1 VIRARSDL
9 KRVQRLVVKIGS
21 SLLADARTGVRQ
33 ARLDALA
40 DVIAALRERGVEVAI
55 VSSGAVALGCVH
67 LGWVGRALRVH
78 EKQAAA
84 AIGQPMLMQAWRQAF
99 DRHGIGVAQLL
110 ITRDDLRN
118 RRRYLNASNTSE
130 TLFSAGIVPVVNEND
145 TVVVREIK
153 FGDNDNLGALAAL
166 LMDADLLVM
175 MTDVDGLH
183 SANPAR
189 NAAARRIGVVET
201 VTPELLA
208 AAGGAG
214 SSFGTGGMASKLKA
228 ARIATRGGVAAAI
241 VDGRRAASL
250 RELLAGR
257 DVGTL
262 FPCGAD
268 RQSRRRH
275 WIAEVLPV
283 SGRIIIDDGA
293 RSAIL
298 GRGASLLPVG
308 VVSVEGMFDKGEC
321 VEIVGTDGGLVGR
334 GLPNYDAEELRRIVG
349 VSSDR
354 IEEVLGFRDFSSV
367 IHRDNLVIMGGAIT
381 VERRGAIEATK
392 TTGA

>member
-1 VIRARSDL
+1 MIRGRGDL
-9 KRVQRLVVKIGS
+9 GRVQRLVVKIGS
-21 SLLADARTGVRQ
+21 SLLADARAGVRQ
-33 ARLDALA
+33 ERLDALA
-40 DVIAALRERGVEVAI
+40 AEIASLRERGIEAAI
-55 VSSGAVALGCVH
+55 VSSGAVALGCVR
-67 LGWVGRALRVH
+67 LGWVGRELAVH

-84 AIGQPMLMQAWRQAF
+84 AIGQPMLMHAWQRGFA
-99 DRHGIGVAQLL
+99 RHGVDVAQLL
-110 ITRDDLRN
+110 LTRDDLRN

-175 MTDVDGLH
+175 MTDVDGLY

-189 NAAARRIGVVET
+189 DVDARRIGLVEA
-201 VTPELLA
+201 VTPELMA

-241 VDGRRAASL
+241 VDGRRAGAL
-250 RELLAGR
+250 AALLEGE

-293 RSAIL
+293 REAIL

-308 VVSVEGMFDKGEC
+308 VVAVEGMFDKGEC
-321 VEIVGTDGGLVGR
+321 VEIVGGDGEVIGR
-334 GLPNYDAEELRRIVG
+334 GLSNYDAEEMRRIVG
-349 VSSDR
+349 VPSDR

-367 IHRDNLVIMGGAIT
+367 IHRDNLVL
-381 VERRGAIEATK
+381 
-392 TTGA
+392 TG